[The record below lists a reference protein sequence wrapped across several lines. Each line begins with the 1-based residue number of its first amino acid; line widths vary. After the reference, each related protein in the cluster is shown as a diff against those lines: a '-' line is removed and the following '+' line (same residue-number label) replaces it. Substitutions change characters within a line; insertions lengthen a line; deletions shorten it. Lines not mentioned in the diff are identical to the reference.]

1 MDGAVKASPEIV
13 HLRCASDVE
22 LLKNGNYGIYI
33 TTRSLKVSNCGVD
46 DDQIIFR
53 ILRGPQ
59 YGYLKNT
66 TTGIMS
72 VHLLLVQFKKAS
84 FIE

>member
-1 MDGAVKASPEIV
+1 MDGIVKASPEIV

-22 LLKNGNYGIYI
+22 LLKNDTYGIYI
-33 TTRSLKVSNCGVD
+33 TTRVLKVSNCDVS

-53 ILRGPQ
+53 ILQGPQ
-59 YGYLKNT
+59 YGYLQNT

-72 VHLLLVQFKKAS
+72 SSLPLNIDQYVFY
-84 FIE
+84 